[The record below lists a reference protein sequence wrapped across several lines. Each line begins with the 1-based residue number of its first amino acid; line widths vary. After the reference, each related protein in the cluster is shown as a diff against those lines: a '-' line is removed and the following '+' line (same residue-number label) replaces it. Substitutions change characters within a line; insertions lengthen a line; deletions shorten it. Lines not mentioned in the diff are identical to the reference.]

1 MPERRFLFRFG
12 SFELDCAS
20 RELRKRGVRIKLEEQ
35 PFRLLEELLMRQG
48 QVLPREELKKALWSD
63 GVSGNLDRS
72 LTRAMNK
79 VRIALGDTADNPRF
93 IETLPRRGYRFVA
106 PVSINQ
112 SLHEQDLADRKPTNN
127 SPLSPSAP
135 SVDIGVQA
143 ATKRRLAAAALIAA
157 GAMTVTKLLL
167 AD

>member
-112 SLHEQDLADRKPTNN
+112 SLHEQDLADREPTNN

>member
-1 MPERRFLFRFG
+1 
-12 SFELDCAS
+12 
-20 RELRKRGVRIKLEEQ
+20 
-35 PFRLLEELLMRQG
+35 MRQG

-112 SLHEQDLADRKPTNN
+112 SLHEQDLADREPTNN

>member
-63 GVSGNLDRS
+63 GVCGNLDRS
-72 LTRAMNK
+72 LTRVMNK

-106 PVSINQ
+106 PVSIAE
-112 SLHEQDLADRKPTNN
+112 SADEQDLSDRKPTDN
-127 SPLSPSAP
+127 SPLGLPEPSLE
-135 SVDIGVQA
+135 IGVQA

>member
-12 SFELDCAS
+12 SFEVDSAS
-20 RELRKRGVRIKLEEQ
+20 RELRKRGVRIKFEEQ

-48 QVLPREELKKALWSD
+48 QVLPREELTRALWSD
-63 GVSGNLDRS
+63 GVCGNLDRS
-72 LTRAMNK
+72 LTRVMNK
-79 VRIALGDTADNPRF
+79 VRMALGDTADNPRF

-106 PVSINQ
+106 PVSIAER
-112 SLHEQDLADRKPTNN
+112 SHEQGVSDTKPTNN

-135 SVDIGVQA
+135 SLDIGVQA
-143 ATKRRLAAAALIAA
+143 PTKRRLAAAALIAA
-157 GAMTVTKLLL
+157 GAVTVTKLLL